1 MRSQEMIKFEKM
13 AYTRPTFNI
22 FKSDFPFLSYH
33 FRPPGTQNEKKKY
46 YRIICLKNNGHQGL
60 KSDKISFRVDHTT
73 ILYSDAN
80 WGRKVKTKLSD
91 FKRDLATL

>member
-22 FKSDFPFLSYH
+22 FKSDVPFLSDH

-60 KSDKISFRVDHTT
+60 KSDKISFGIENTT
-73 ILYSDAN
+73 IL
-80 WGRKVKTKLSD
+80 
-91 FKRDLATL
+91 

>member
-1 MRSQEMIKFEKM
+1 M
-13 AYTRPTFNI
+13 AYARPTINI
-22 FKSDFPFLSYH
+22 FKSDFSFLSDH
-33 FRPPGTQNEKKKY
+33 FRPSRTDNENKKC

-91 FKRDLATL
+91 FKRLSDIMKIPRHGKYHV